1 MNEADGIDEALEG
14 GMRQHLMIASRVAEA
29 IARRIQEYQRQQQQ
43 DLDRANVE
51 AQARFTAERSQARA
65 VLAPVQK
72 DEWWN
77 KAQAQDIA
85 AAHATAE
92 GWKGHDPAAL
102 EASEKIRQEVFTRYG
117 IDTRDVGADTAY
129 LESAIREMAAANTRR
144 EALAIS
150 EETARKAA
158 AEQDRAAAL
167 LAAARAEEL
176 RAQAQTLA
184 PEIERHQ
191 VPVEHLTN
199 PELAR
204 ALQNAHHARTPSAQE
219 AADIEVK
226 ERMFLID
233 QDGINGPDLGK
244 LREET
249 AATLNGVGEEHFK
262 DPDFVKA
269 AQELREARILAEGGF
284 TGNPRSSMEQRYE
297 RAEKELF
304 ARMEDF
310 GRDIEK
316 RVTKDTSPELKGE
329 GLEAET
335 TANAGYGA
343 AARQAAFADSLN
355 STGAT
360 EAQIRG
366 RVAAERGEG
375 THPNEAAAPPK
386 GAPKARKGRRG
397 ADKGAERSKN
407 GMSR

>member
-1 MNEADGIDEALEG
+1 MNESDGMDDALEG
-14 GMRQHLMIASRVAEA
+14 GMHQSLMIASRLAEA
-29 IARRIQEYQRQQQQ
+29 IARRIQEFHRQQQQ

-77 KAQAQDIA
+77 KAQPQDIA
-85 AAHATAE
+85 AAYATAE
-92 GWKGHDPAAL
+92 GWKAHDPAAL
-102 EASEKIRQEVFTRYG
+102 EASEKIRQEVLTRYG
-117 IDTRDVGADTAY
+117 IDTRDVGGDTAY
-129 LESAIREMAAANTRR
+129 LDSGIREMAAANARR
-144 EALAIS
+144 EAMAIS

-158 AEQDRAAAL
+158 AEQTRAMAL
-167 LAAARAEEL
+167 LAAAQAEEL

-184 PEIERHQ
+184 PEMERHQ
-191 VPVEHLTN
+191 IPVDRLAN
-199 PELAR
+199 PALAH
-204 ALQNAHHARTPSAQE
+204 ALQNAHHAKTPAARE

-233 QDGINGPDLGK
+233 QDGINGPDLNK

-249 AATLNGVGEEHFK
+249 AATINGAGAEQFK

-284 TGNPRSSMEQRYE
+284 TGNAQSSMEQRYE

-304 ARMEDF
+304 ARMEGF
-310 GRDIEK
+310 GRDIEN
-316 RVTKDTSPELKGE
+316 RVTGDNNPQLKDQGLK
-329 GLEAET
+329 AET
-335 TANAGYGA
+335 TAATDYGA
-343 AARQAAFADSLN
+343 AARQAAFADSLK

-360 EAQIRG
+360 EDQIRA
-366 RVAAERGEG
+366 RSAAERSEG
-375 THPNEAAAPPK
+375 THPSEAVARPK
-386 GAPKARKGRRG
+386 GAPKARKAASRTG
-397 ADKGAERSKN
+397 KGAERSNN